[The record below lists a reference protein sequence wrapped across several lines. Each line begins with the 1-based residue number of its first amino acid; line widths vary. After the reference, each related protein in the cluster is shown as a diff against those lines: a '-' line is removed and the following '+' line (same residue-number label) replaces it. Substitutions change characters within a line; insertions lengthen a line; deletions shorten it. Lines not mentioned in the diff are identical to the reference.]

1 MPDGYRAFFIPDGP
15 ITQPLG
21 LARTR
26 PDITLEREWGSQNYF
41 RATALFFTFDG
52 IDGAG
57 KSTQMDLFIE
67 WLKESGHDVIVCRDP
82 GTTDMGEAIRKILL
96 GASYRIDNRA
106 EMLLYMA
113 CRAQLVQ
120 EVIRPALQEGK
131 FVVSDRFLLANVA
144 YQGAVGEIP
153 TDEIWRVGDVATGK
167 LLPDLTFVL
176 DLSPEEAA
184 KRLGENRDRMES
196 RGLDYFA
203 KVRKTFLD
211 ESARSPDQHCVVDA
225 SHAIDTIQVHIRDAA
240 STVLK
245 R

>member
-1 MPDGYRAFFIPDGP
+1 
-15 ITQPLG
+15 
-21 LARTR
+21 
-26 PDITLEREWGSQNYF
+26 
-41 RATALFFTFDG
+41 
-52 IDGAG
+52 
-57 KSTQMDLFIE
+57 MDLFIE
-67 WLKESGHDVIVCRDP
+67 WLSESGHDVITCRDP
-82 GTTDMGEAIRKILL
+82 GTTDLGEAIRKILL
-96 GASYRIDNRA
+96 GAAYRIDNRA

-120 EVIRPALQEGK
+120 EVIRPSLKDGK

-203 KVRKTFLD
+203 KVRQMFL
-211 ESARSPDQHCVVDA
+211 EQSARSPDRYCVVDA
-225 SHAIDTIQVHIRDAA
+225 SQPIETIQAQIRDAT
-240 STVLK
+240 SKVLK